1 MARKI
6 ALFTALVVASVGAFQ
21 ATASEVFR
29 AVDGET
35 VTLGWNLDAPVRSAL
50 VIEQGL
56 AAGTAPDLASFP
68 ADAVEASVVLP
79 GLMRVALRPK
89 FVNGCST
96 VSFRMS
102 GGSAGTLSYMALTA
116 DGKLTGVAQ
125 ESSLARV
132 ATCTG
137 VAAEMARLQGDG
149 AAETAPPLSECA
161 GEYSGYMLSAV
172 DLDGVE
178 NEVVGGLL
186 TAKLTARADKKGFV
200 KKPKMTAKVT
210 YGRKSYSFTIK
221 SLEETDAGWLAR
233 GTTKK
238 GASIDVRLYGDGASD
253 GLVRMDGTFSASP
266 EEPTTFVG
274 VRNVFA
280 ERGNA
285 DAARLLKDSSGK
297 STVMLED
304 VDADTNPDGSVS
316 TSVGAKGKT
325 KFAARFS
332 DGVKFSGSGTL
343 LDGRAATGDYTVVP
357 VYKATVKG
365 ELGGLIE
372 LVGGLPV
379 KDEESSVF
387 FRRRE
392 ATRKL
397 PELTQRLEQR

>member
-1 MARKI
+1 MVRRI
-6 ALFTALVVASVGAFQ
+6 ALFTAFTVASVGAIQ

-56 AAGTAPDLASFP
+56 VAGMAPDLASFP

-79 GLMRVALRPK
+79 GLMRVALCPK
-89 FVNGCST
+89 FVNGCAT
-96 VSFRMS
+96 VSFRMP
-102 GGSAGTLSYMALTA
+102 GGSAGALSYMALTA
-116 DGKLTGVAQ
+116 DGKLTGVAR
-125 ESSLARV
+125 ESSVARV

-137 VAAEMARLQGDG
+137 VAAGSTSLPDE
-149 AAETAPPLSECA
+149 EAPPLSECA
-161 GEYSGYMLSAV
+161 GEYSGYMLAAV
-172 DLDGVE
+172 GQDGVE
-178 NEVVGGLL
+178 NEVVSGLV
-186 TAKLTARADKKGFV
+186 TAKLTAKADRNGVV
-200 KKPKMTAKVT
+200 KKPKMTAKVN

-221 SLEETDAGWLAR
+221 SLEETDAGWVAR
-233 GTTKK
+233 ETTKK
-238 GASIDVRLYGDGASD
+238 GSAIGIRLYGDGAAD
-253 GLVRMDGTFSASP
+253 GLVRMDGSFSVSS
-266 EEPTTFVG
+266 EEPMSFVG

-285 DAARLLKDSSGK
+285 DAAQLLKGSRGK
-297 STVMLED
+297 STVALED
-304 VDADTNPDGSVS
+304 VDADANPDGSVS

-357 VYKATVKG
+357 VYRATAKG

-372 LVGGLPV
+372 LIGGQPV